1 VGAAWRRTARMSTE
15 RMTHR
20 VASSWSM
27 QRLTTGPN
35 PPRIGYASYTMT
47 RPPPERI
54 ISLMKKLVDD
64 VMDWLWDRLTYVVM
78 SQGR

>member
-1 VGAAWRRTARMSTE
+1 
-15 RMTHR
+15 MTHR

-47 RPPPERI
+47 CPAPERI

-64 VMDWLWDRLTYVVM
+64 VLDWLWDRLTYIVM

>member
-1 VGAAWRRTARMSTE
+1 
-15 RMTHR
+15 
-20 VASSWSM
+20 M